1 MMFSFFKDGK
11 ELKSIVLSSQKD
23 AGADEGEIAMKALNA
38 AFSEVTD
45 KFLQELIKF

>member
-1 MMFSFFKDGK
+1 
-11 ELKSIVLSSQKD
+11 
-23 AGADEGEIAMKALNA
+23 MKALNA